1 MSARPTKSF
10 YWLAAASFVVHVGL
24 LASLPPGEVREAPKE
39 ARRVQARMVSR
50 PKPPPPKVEA
60 PPAPTPKAPE
70 PKVEAPKA
78 PKKIAK
84 KKKPRKRQGR
94 KKRRPPRTLTAKG
107 DSGARVAAVVE
118 VAPDKKAGS
127 VLDLGDLDPDATD
140 EEVERE
146 FDPEAEEAKVVEE
159 AVPAAERPKDRKA
172 TCRRCVKPTF
182 PPAATAVL
190 PARVVLS
197 VSVTAKGKVDGVTI
211 VRGIEP
217 LLDGAAKKAML
228 ASTFKP
234 AIKNGR
240 PSADRIPFTVEF
252 K

>member
-1 MSARPTKSF
+1 MNERPTRSF
-10 YWLAAASFVVHVGL
+10 YWLAAASFAVHVGL
-24 LASLPPGEVREAPKE
+24 LAGLPSGGAVQTPKE

-50 PKPPPPKVEA
+50 PKPPPP
-60 PPAPTPKAPE
+60 
-70 PKVEAPKA
+70 PKVETPAPKPKPPKVEPPKA
-78 PKKIAK
+78 PKKVAK
-84 KKKPRKRQGR
+84 KKPKKRQGR
-94 KKRRPPRTLTAKG
+94 KKRRPPRTLTAK
-107 DSGARVAAVVE
+107 STAAARVAAVVAP
-118 VAPDKKAGS
+118 APDKKMGS

-140 EEVERE
+140 EEVERSY
-146 FDPEAEEAKVVEE
+146 DPEAEEAKVFEE
-159 AVPAAERPKDRKA
+159 AIPEAERPKDRKA
-172 TCRRCVKPTF
+172 TCRRCVKPVF

-197 VSVTAKGKVDGVTI
+197 VSVKANGKVDSVTV

-217 LLDGAAKKAML
+217 LLDGAAKKALL

>member
-1 MSARPTKSF
+1 
-10 YWLAAASFVVHVGL
+10 
-24 LASLPPGEVREAPKE
+24 
-39 ARRVQARMVSR
+39 MVSR
-50 PKPPPPKVEA
+50 PKPPPPPKVEA
-60 PPAPTPKAPE
+60 PAPAPKPTP
-70 PKVEAPKA
+70 PKVEAPKVPA
-78 PKKIAK
+78 KVAK
-84 KKKPRKRQGR
+84 KKAKKRQGR
-94 KKRRPPRTLTAKG
+94 KKRRPPRTLTAK
-107 DSGARVAAVVE
+107 STTGARVAAVV
-118 VAPDKKAGS
+118 VAAPDKKVGS

-140 EEVERE
+140 EEVERS
-146 FDPEAEEAKVVEE
+146 FDSEAEEAKVFEE
-159 AVPAAERPKDRKA
+159 AVPEAERPKDRKA
-172 TCRRCVKPTF
+172 TCRRCVKPIF

-197 VSVTAKGKVDGVTI
+197 VSVKANGKVDNVTV

-217 LLDGAAKKAML
+217 LLDGAAKRALL

>member
-1 MSARPTKSF
+1 VNARPTKTF
-10 YWLAAASFVVHVGL
+10 YWLAAASFAVHVGV
-24 LASLPPGEVREAPKE
+24 LAGLSTGAAQRPPSEV
-39 ARRVQARMVSR
+39 RRVQARMVSR
-50 PKPPPPKVEA
+50 PKPPPPKVET
-60 PPAPTPKAPE
+60 PAPTP
-70 PKVEAPKA
+70 PKVETPKVPKEI
-78 PKKIAK
+78 PKKIAQ
-84 KKKPRKRQGR
+84 KKPKKRQGR
-94 KKRRPPRTLTAKG
+94 KKRRPPRTLTAK
-107 DSGARVAAVVE
+107 STTGARVAAVVAA
-118 VAPDKKAGS
+118 APDKKVGS

-140 EEVERE
+140 EEVERT
-146 FDPEAEEAKVVEE
+146 FDPEAEAAKVFEE

-172 TCRRCVKPTF
+172 TCRRCVKPIF

-197 VSVTAKGKVDGVTI
+197 VSVKANGKVDNVI
-211 VRGIEP
+211 VVRGIEP
-217 LLDGAAKKAML
+217 LLDGAAKRALL

>member
-1 MSARPTKSF
+1 
-10 YWLAAASFVVHVGL
+10 
-24 LASLPPGEVREAPKE
+24 
-39 ARRVQARMVSR
+39 
-50 PKPPPPKVEA
+50 
-60 PPAPTPKAPE
+60 
-70 PKVEAPKA
+70 
-78 PKKIAK
+78 
-84 KKKPRKRQGR
+84 
-94 KKRRPPRTLTAKG
+94 
-107 DSGARVAAVVE
+107 VAAVVA
-118 VAPDKKAGS
+118 VAPDKKMGS

-140 EEVERE
+140 EEVERT
-146 FDPEAEEAKVVEE
+146 FDPEAEEKKIFEE
-159 AVPAAERPKDRKA
+159 AVPEVERPKDRKA
-172 TCRRCVKPTF
+172 TCRRCVKPVF

-197 VSVTAKGKVDGVTI
+197 VSVKANGKVSAVTV

-217 LLDGAAKKAML
+217 LLDGAAKRALL

>member
-1 MSARPTKSF
+1 
-10 YWLAAASFVVHVGL
+10 
-24 LASLPPGEVREAPKE
+24 
-39 ARRVQARMVSR
+39 MVSR
-50 PKPPPPKVEA
+50 PKPPPPPKVEA
-60 PPAPTPKAPE
+60 PAPKPKPKP
-70 PKVEAPKA
+70 PKVEAPKV
-78 PKKIAK
+78 AK
-84 KKKPRKRQGR
+84 KKPKKRQGR
-94 KKRRPPRTLTAKG
+94 KKRRPPRTLTAK
-107 DSGARVAAVVE
+107 SSSAARVAAVVAP
-118 VAPDKKAGS
+118 APDKKAGS

-140 EEVERE
+140 EEVERTY
-146 FDPEAEEAKVVEE
+146 DPEAEEAEIFEE
-159 AVPAAERPKDRKA
+159 AVPKAERPKDRKA
-172 TCRRCVKPTF
+172 TCRRCVKPVF

-197 VSVTAKGKVDGVTI
+197 VSVKANGKVESVTV

-217 LLDGAAKKAML
+217 LLDGAAKKALL